1 MARDSDDARGG
12 DTPPETAPDDPSDRV
27 PDTHRPPARDPD
39 AEPSLSPAEG
49 DGTRSEPA
57 AVTDGGS
64 TAAHGS
70 AAAVVTDRRV
80 LLGLTFVVAFCSIAY
95 ELVYSE
101 LLTVFYGGTVLRYSI
116 TIGLYLFSMGV
127 GAFLSAHLDDPDA
140 NFLRTEVYLA
150 FAGPAGAAFVIALN
164 SFPDVVFPLKGPV
177 TLALAH
183 GPILLVG
190 LLSGF
195 EIPLLNELV
204 EHREETLF
212 AALGRAY
219 PRAVVRRV
227 LGAFFSV
234 SEAEGRSFS
243 EVLGVDY
250 LGSLAGTV
258 VYALVLYPRYGLVVT
273 ALALGLLNALAALVF
288 AGWSARAPVS
298 RGADRSLSLARWR
311 GVVLAGLL
319 LTGTYGGLVAN
330 AGAVDRAVTGAY
342 MGDRIESEYQPGKAD
357 VTVESFERTAYQRVT
372 TYQRDVAGNAGT
384 ETCLRLDQAIQ
395 LCDSWVDS
403 YHSGLVDVPMSA
415 YLNESGAVAGGNES
429 FDVLLVGGGDY
440 IAVDRLR
447 DYDVRVDQVDID
459 GEFLDYSKNEST
471 FARYHDDADEYDR
484 LNTTVGDAYRYLRHT
499 DERYDLI
506 LLDVPGARSDDSLAL
521 YSTEFYTL
529 LRQRLSERGVVAT
542 WVYSRYYYSQHR
554 AVHVN
559 TLREAGFDR
568 YLSYSVYEDPDGDD
582 EFETGERFW
591 VLSDGPQ
598 PTPNVTRARSDYL
611 DAVADRYGPWDWEA
625 LPSYRGVEPN
635 SVFDPNYGVIVDP

>member
-1 MARDSDDARGG
+1 MDRDSDDAAGG
-12 DTPPETAPDDPSDRV
+12 DGDSPGRPDGPS
-27 PDTHRPPARDPD
+27 RPSTS
-39 AEPSLSPAEG
+39 PSGEQTLSPS
-49 DGTRSEPA
+49 R
-57 AVTDGGS
+57 
-64 TAAHGS
+64 
-70 AAAVVTDRRV
+70 AVVTDRRV
-80 LLGLTFVVAFCSIAY
+80 MLGLTFVVAFCSIAY

-116 TIGLYLFSMGV
+116 TIGLYLFSMGI
-127 GAFLSAHLDDPDA
+127 GAFLSAHLADPES

-150 FAGPAGAAFVIALN
+150 FVGPAGAAFVVALN

-195 EIPLLNELV
+195 EIPLLNDLV
-204 EHREETLF
+204 DHREETLF

-219 PRAVVRRV
+219 PRAVLRRV
-227 LGAFFSV
+227 LGVFFST

-258 VYALVLYPRYGLVVT
+258 VYALVLYPTYGLVVT
-273 ALALGLLNALAALVF
+273 VLVLGLLNAVAALVF
-288 AGWSARAPVS
+288 AGWSARAPA
-298 RGADRSLSLARWR
+298 RLGAGRSLSLARWR

-342 MGDRIESEYQPGKAD
+342 MGDQIESEFEGVSQPDRAEIA
-357 VTVESFERTAYQRVT
+357 VESFERTAYQRIT
-372 TYQRDVAGNAGT
+372 TYERNVTGHAGT
-384 ETCLRLDQAIQ
+384 ETCLRLDRAVQ

-403 YHSGLVDVPMSA
+403 YHSGLVDVPVSA
-415 YLNESGAVAGGNES
+415 YLNESGAVHGNASS

-440 IAVDRLR
+440 VAVDRLR
-447 DYDVRVDQVDID
+447 DYGVSVDQVDID
-459 GEFLDYSKNEST
+459 GEFLEYSKAESR
-471 FARYHDDADEYDR
+471 FSRYHDDAYEYDR
-484 LNTTVGDAYRYLRHT
+484 LNTTVGDAYAVLRGS
-499 DERYDLI
+499 EKRYDLI

-529 LRQRLSERGVVAT
+529 LREHLTDRGVVAT
-542 WVYSRYYYSQHR
+542 WAYSKYLFAEHHKAY
-554 AVHVN
+554 VN

-568 YLSYSVYEDPDGDD
+568 YLSYSVYDDLDGNG
-582 EFETGERFW
+582 EYERGERFY

-598 PTPNVTRARSDYL
+598 PTPNVSRADSEYL
-611 DAVADRYGPWDWEA
+611 DGVADRYGEWEWRA
-625 LPSYRGVEPN
+625 VPSYRGVEPN
-635 SVFDPNYGVIVDP
+635 SVFDPNYDIVVDP

>member
-1 MARDSDDARGG
+1 MA
-12 DTPPETAPDDPSDRV
+12 
-27 PDTHRPPARDPD
+27 
-39 AEPSLSPAEG
+39 
-49 DGTRSEPA
+49 
-57 AVTDGGS
+57 DGGS
-64 TAAHGS
+64 AS
-70 AAAVVTDRRV
+70 AAPASATAVVTDRRV

-164 SFPDVVFPLKGPV
+164 SFPDVAFPLKGPV
-177 TLALAH
+177 TLALSH

-195 EIPLLNELV
+195 EIPLLNDLV

-212 AALGRAY
+212 ATLGGVY
-219 PRAVVRRV
+219 PRKVVRGV
-227 LGAFFSV
+227 LSAFFSV

-273 ALALGLLNALAALVF
+273 VLVLGLLNALAALAF
-288 AGWSARAPVS
+288 AVWSARAPIS

-330 AGAVDRAVTGAY
+330 AGAVDQAVTGAY
-342 MGDRIESEYQPGKAD
+342 MGDRIESEYQPGKAE
-357 VTVESFERTAYQRVT
+357 VTVTGFERTAYQRIT

-395 LCDSWVDS
+395 LCDGWVDS

-415 YLNESGAVAGGNES
+415 YLDGSGAVSGGDESSIAPAGTESSAAPAGNAS

-447 DYDVRVDQVDID
+447 DYNVSVDQVDID
-459 GEFLDYSKNEST
+459 GEFLDYSKNESA
-471 FARYHDDADEYDR
+471 FARYHDDAYEYDR

-521 YSTEFYTL
+521 YSTEFYQL
-529 LRQRLSERGVVAT
+529 LRQRLSDRGVVAT
-542 WVYSRYYYSQHR
+542 WVYSRYYHSQHR
-554 AVHVN
+554 AVYVN

-568 YLSYSVYEDPDGDD
+568 YLPYSVYEDPDGDD
-582 EFETGERFW
+582 ELERGERFW
-591 VLSDGPQ
+591 LLSDGPQ
-598 PTPNVTRARSDYL
+598 PVPNVSRARSDYL
-611 DAVADRYGPWDWEA
+611 GAVAERYERWEWRA
-625 LPSYRGVEPN
+625 LPSYRNVEPN